1 MVAII
6 VDVVVVVVDIGGDN
20 GKFDDVNVVVVGGWV
35 CKSGDDETGLTPV
48 LIMLVAP
55 TPTPPPLCN
64 GEYFWAILFDV
75 LVVELVLTPPLPP
88 LPLLLLRLS
97 IISLGSG
104 VIIVFVVSLEDI
116 VESGCSGGDADSAT
130 SNSLSAV
137 ANGMNMSRRGNGWF
151 E

>member
-1 MVAII
+1 
-6 VDVVVVVVDIGGDN
+6 
-20 GKFDDVNVVVVGGWV
+20 
-35 CKSGDDETGLTPV
+35 
-48 LIMLVAP
+48 
-55 TPTPPPLCN
+55 
-64 GEYFWAILFDV
+64 LFDV

-97 IISLGSG
+97 IISFGSG

-151 E
+151 EQLVLLIPTTIGGLKSSLVERIGASFVIVDSMVLIMSGVFKKNLYIFIDYINFY